1 MGRKRN
7 DAAGCGRSEP
17 HQSSG
22 LRTRAVKHLAEK
34 GLGGARPADL
44 ERLIHELEVHQ
55 IELEM
60 QNEELQ
66 SAQQVI
72 AESREKYVD
81 LYDFAPVGYFSFDR
95 NGVITEA
102 NLTGASMVGIE
113 RASLIGK
120 PFSLFLNPSYGDI
133 FFTHRRK
140 TRQTGQVGRCELLI
154 QRKDGSLVPVLME
167 SVIVADTT
175 GNTTIRS
182 AVTDITEH
190 KRMEEAAARL
200 AAIVESSDDAIVAKS
215 LDGTILTW
223 NQGAERLYGF
233 SAADAIGRSISF
245 LVPPRLHEDLLLI
258 LTKIKRGEHIRHFE
272 TTRQKKDGT
281 MVDVSLTISPIFNSN
296 GETIG
301 ASTIARDVTERKQ
314 AEDAIHRNRDQLE
327 LMVRE
332 RTAEL
337 QESYERLVHETMERE
352 HLEAQLRHGQKME
365 ALGTLTGGIAH
376 DFNNMLAAIM
386 GFTELAADEVVK
398 GSLQAHHL
406 KMVMEASFRGRDLI
420 RQMLVY
426 ARQTE
431 QDKKPL
437 RLSGIVAE
445 TVEFLRA
452 YTPSTIKIKVAAE
465 SESGPILGDPTQIQQ
480 VLMNLCTNAVHAM
493 QEKGGVLD
501 IEVSDCSV
509 PRSYG
514 SRGMKPGPY
523 VRLIV
528 RDTGKGIPP
537 DILDNI
543 FDPFFTTKGP
553 GEGTGLGLS
562 VVQGIVKQCNGYIT
576 VASQPGKGSTF
587 TVRFPRI
594 TEKASPDALDDD
606 ELPTGC
612 ERILFLDDDEAL
624 VEMGK
629 ETLTKLGYA
638 VTSRMSSREAL
649 SLLKKD
655 PSLFDLVITDQTMP
669 DMTGIELAKEI
680 LTIRADMPI
689 IMCTGFS
696 HLVDADKAKAAGIRA
711 FAMKPLTKREI
722 ARTIRNV
729 LDK

>member
-1 MGRKRN
+1 M
-7 DAAGCGRSEP
+7 
-17 HQSSG
+17 
-22 LRTRAVKHLAEK
+22 
-34 GLGGARPADL
+34 
-44 ERLIHELEVHQ
+44 ERLVHELEVHQ

-66 SAQQVI
+66 SAQRLI

-95 NGVITEA
+95 NGVITEM
-102 NLTGASMVGIE
+102 NLTGASLIGIE
-113 RASLIGK
+113 RAYLIGK
-120 PFSLFLNPSYGDI
+120 PFSLFLNSSYGDI
-133 FFTHRRK
+133 FFAHRRK
-140 TRQTGQVGRCELLI
+140 TQQTGQAGRCELLI

-175 GNTTIRS
+175 GSVTIRS

-200 AAIVESSDDAIVAKS
+200 AAIVESSDDAIIAKS
-215 LDGTILTW
+215 LDGTIVSW
-223 NQGAERLYGF
+223 NEGAERLYGY
-233 SAADAIGRSISF
+233 SAAEAIGRFISF
-245 LVPPRLHEDLLLI
+245 LVPPHLHEDLSLI
-258 LTKIKRGEHIRHFE
+258 LTRIKRGEHIRHFE

-281 MVDVSLTISPIFNSN
+281 MVDVSLTISPIFNSG
-296 GETIG
+296 GEAIG

-314 AEDAIHRNRDQLE
+314 AEDAVHRSRDQLE

-337 QESYERLVHETMERE
+337 QESYDRLVHETVERE
-352 HLEAQLRHGQKME
+352 HLEEQLRHGQKME

-386 GFTELAADEVVK
+386 GFTELAADNLPK
-398 GSLQAHHL
+398 GSTEAHHL
-406 KMVMEASFRGRDLI
+406 KRVMEASFRGRDLV
-420 RQMLVY
+420 RQMLAY

-431 QDKKPL
+431 QEKKPV
-437 RLSGIVAE
+437 RLSSIVAE

-452 YTPSTIKIKVAAE
+452 STPSTVKIKVAAK

-501 IEVSDCSV
+501 IEFSNFSV
-509 PRSYG
+509 PASHG
-514 SRGMKPGPY
+514 SHGMKPGPY
-523 VRLIV
+523 MRLIV

-537 DILDNI
+537 DILDRI

-562 VVQGIVKQCNGYIT
+562 VVQGIVKQSNGYIT
-576 VASQPGKGSTF
+576 VVSQPGKGSTF

-594 TEKASPDALDDD
+594 TEEAAPDAPGD
-606 ELPTGC
+606 EEPPTGC

-624 VEMGK
+624 VEMGQQ
-629 ETLTKLGYA
+629 TLTKLGYT

-649 SLLKKD
+649 ALLKKD

-669 DMTGIELAKEI
+669 DMTGVDLARKI
-680 LTIRADMPI
+680 LALRPDMPI

-696 HLVDADKAKAAGIRA
+696 RLVDADKAEAAGIKA
-711 FAMKPLTKREI
+711 FAMKPVTKREI
-722 ARTIRNV
+722 ARTIRKV
-729 LDK
+729 LDG